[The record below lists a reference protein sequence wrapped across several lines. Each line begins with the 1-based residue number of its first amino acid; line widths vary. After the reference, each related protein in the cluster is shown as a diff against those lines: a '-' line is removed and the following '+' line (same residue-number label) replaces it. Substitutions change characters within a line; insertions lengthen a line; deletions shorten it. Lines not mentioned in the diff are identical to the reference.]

1 MSLSKLKKK
10 LELTND
16 VPMQDY
22 TVKNRW
28 IAEVKNKDLLKA
40 VLPLLDIARKYYSEV
55 EGKKRWSERAPVAS
69 FLADFFDFIEELLE
83 EK

>member
-1 MSLSKLKKK
+1 MSLNKLKKK
-10 LELTND
+10 FELTND

-40 VLPLLDIARKYYSEV
+40 VLPLLREIIYS
-55 EGKKRWSERAPVAS
+55 KSPDATAMD
-69 FLADFFDFIEELLE
+69 LFDEIEELLE
-83 EK
+83 ENK